1 MARAAL
7 LRSFPP
13 PRVRPFSSPAAA
25 PSPLT
30 GGGSSAPRAAQGRES
45 GGAAGF
51 RTELPE
57 FSPESPMLRAAAEAA
72 LRRVSP
78 APARSVHAQFRRGP
92 ELRVAWVPLYRRL
105 SKLPPAAPLGCVAA
119 ELDRW
124 LRERQPLCEH
134 QLLFYVRKLRNFRQ
148 HRRALELIDWM
159 EARGA
164 YLLPGDHAL
173 RLDLVCKVN
182 GLEAAEEYFSSLPD
196 MHKSVK
202 TYSSLLNCYAEH
214 KPEKGLELYEKM
226 RTMNIVPNTLVYK
239 NLMSLYLKA
248 GQPEKVLKTFEEMRG
263 NGIQT
268 DNFTYCI
275 LTESHIMV
283 NGLESTKK
291 FLEDLEK
298 SIPVH
303 WSLYTVLANNYNK
316 VGQFDKAELALKKA
330 EEVMDKGEMFAWHNL
345 LSLYASS
352 GNLSEVKRLWVS
364 LKSELKICS
373 NRSYLVM
380 LSSLKKLDDFD
391 SMQQVFQ
398 EWEFTQQS
406 FDMRI
411 PNVMIRAYLA
421 KDMTDEAEALRQAA
435 MAQGRSDP
443 MTFYIFAE
451 SYLEK
456 SRTDAALQVWRD
468 AEKIVNTPNWAPR
481 PEFVKRFLKHFEEA
495 KDVDGMESFCA
506 CLEKLECLDADA
518 RDALCRTYVAA
529 GRTNPSS
536 IIHRTEEDQVETR
549 PG

>member
-1 MARAAL
+1 
-7 LRSFPP
+7 
-13 PRVRPFSSPAAA
+13 
-25 PSPLT
+25 
-30 GGGSSAPRAAQGRES
+30 
-45 GGAAGF
+45 
-51 RTELPE
+51 
-57 FSPESPMLRAAAEAA
+57 MLRTAATAA

-78 APARSVHAQFRRGP
+78 PASQVPAGFVHAECRQGP
-92 ELRVAWVPLYRRL
+92 ILRAAWLPLYRRL
-105 SKLPPAAPLGCVAA
+105 SKLPPAACVAP

-124 LRERQPLCEH
+124 LRERQPLSQH
-134 QLLFYVRKLRNFRQ
+134 QLLSYVRKLRNFSDHVVCLQ
-148 HRRALELIDWM
+148 LIDWM

-164 YLLPGDHAL
+164 CLLTGDHAL
-173 RLDLVCKVN
+173 RLDLVCKMN

-226 RTMNIVPNTLVYK
+226 RTMNIVPSTLVYQ

-248 GQPEKVLKTFEEMRG
+248 GQPEKVLRTFEEMRG
-263 NGIQT
+263 NGIRT

-275 LTESHIMV
+275 LTEGHIML
-283 NGLESTKK
+283 NGPESTEK
-291 FLEDLEK
+291 FLEDFEK

-303 WSLYTVLANNYNK
+303 WSMYTVLANNYNK

-364 LKSELKICS
+364 LKLALRICS

-391 SMQQVFQ
+391 SMQQVFR
-398 EWEFTQQS
+398 EWELTQQS

-411 PNVMIRAYLA
+411 PNVMIQAYLA

-435 MAQGRSDP
+435 MAQGRSNP
-443 MTFYIFAE
+443 VTFYIFAE

-456 SRTDAALQVWRD
+456 SRIEAALQVWRD

-481 PEFVKRFLKHFEEA
+481 PELVKRFLKHFEEA
-495 KDVDGMESFCA
+495 KDVDGMESFCS

-518 RDALCRTYVAA
+518 RDALSRTYVAA
-529 GRTNPSS
+529 GRTNPS
-536 IIHRTEEDQVETR
+536 INGRR